1 MENNYRHTNTT
12 ASLINY
18 HFVFCPRYRRKI
30 FLISNVERRF
40 KELVKIKC
48 KELDIGKVN
57 SENTDYILPGVQ
69 FQAYPTDLGN
79 GSTLIEIVYE
89 DENGQMH
96 SIKDENGI
104 DTTLTD
110 ASDDYTFDK
119 TNKEH
124 RDFYGDWARKGAS
137 VVNTKTNANGVI
149 RIGYVYKLRAVGN
162 YSYVKDYNN
171 LNSIQKAK
179 ADDLINNKG
188 YYRDEASAYAAAKK
202 EVTDQLENVKNTY
215 RAWEYPEEINNP
227 YDNKVYWDLATYI
240 EQMPNEYKNYLVK
253 SRTITKYAEI
263 NKNDAQKVYAK
274 HNDIVA
280 SDNEFFIED

>member
-57 SENTDYILPGVQ
+57 SENTDHILPGVQ

-119 TNKEH
+119 TNEKFQK
-124 RDFYGDWARKGAS
+124 FYANAKKGMS

-215 RAWEYPEEINNP
+215 RAWEYPEGINNP

-240 EQMPNEYKNYLVK
+240 EQMPNEYMNYLVK

-263 NKNDAQKVYAK
+263 NKDDAQKVYAK

>member
-48 KELDIGKVN
+48 KELDIGKVDEKNN
-57 SENTDYILPGVQ
+57 SLVLPGVQ
-69 FQAYPTDLGN
+69 FQAYPSELGN
-79 GSTLIEIVYE
+79 GSTLIEIIYE

-104 DTTLTD
+104 DTTLEN
-110 ASDDYTFDK
+110 AADDYNFDR
-119 TNKEH
+119 TSDEQTH
-124 RDFYGDWARKGAS
+124 FYANAKKGAS

-162 YSYVKDYNN
+162 YGYVKDYNN

-188 YYRDEASAYAAAKK
+188 YYRDENSAYAAAKK
-202 EVTDQLENVKNTY
+202 AVTDQLENIKNTY
-215 RAWEYPEEINNP
+215 KAWEYAENIANP
-227 YDNKVYWDLATYI
+227 YDDEIYWNLAKYFSKLDPDMVNNI
-240 EQMPNEYKNYLVK
+240 LVK
-253 SRTITKYAEI
+253 TRTITKYAEI
-263 NKNDAQKVYAK
+263 KKDDAQKVYAK
-274 HNDIVA
+274 NKDIVA
-280 SDNEFFIED
+280 SDEDFFVEK

>member
-48 KELDIGKVN
+48 KQLDIGKVN

-119 TNKEH
+119 TNEKFQK
-124 RDFYGDWARKGAS
+124 FYATAKKGMS

-240 EQMPNEYKNYLVK
+240 EQMPNEYMNYLVK

>member
-18 HFVFCPRYRRKI
+18 HFVFYPRYRRKI

-69 FQAYPTDLGN
+69 FQAYPSELGN
-79 GSTLIEIVYE
+79 GSTLIEIMYE

-104 DTTLTD
+104 DTTLEN
-110 ASDDYTFDK
+110 AADDYNPQDK
-119 TNKEH
+119 FQN
-124 RDFYGDWARKGAS
+124 DFYSKYAKKGMS

-188 YYRDEASAYAAAKK
+188 YYRDENSAYAAAKK
-202 EVTDQLENVKNTY
+202 AVTDQLENIKNTY
-215 RAWEYPEEINNP
+215 RAWEYAEDIENP
-227 YDNKVYWDLATYI
+227 YDDEIYWNFSTYI
-240 EQMPNEYKNYLVK
+240 DKIGVDATTDLLARSK
-253 SRTITKYAEI
+253 TITKYAEI
-263 NKNDAQKVYAK
+263 KKDDAQKVYVK
-274 HNDIVA
+274 NKDIVA
-280 SDNEFFIED
+280 SDEDFFVEK

>member
-18 HFVFCPRYRRKI
+18 HFVFYPRYRRKI

-96 SIKDENGI
+96 SINDENGI

-119 TNKEH
+119 TNEKFQK
-124 RDFYGDWARKGAS
+124 FYANAKKGMS

-149 RIGYVYKLRAVGN
+149 RIGYVYKLCAVGN

-188 YYRDEASAYAAAKK
+188 YYRDENSAYAAAKK
-202 EVTDQLENVKNTY
+202 AVTDQLENVNNTY
-215 RAWEYPEEINNP
+215 KAWEYAENIANP
-227 YDNKVYWDLATYI
+227 YDDETYWNFAKYI
-240 EQMPNEYKNYLVK
+240 KIFKNQAKNILSK
-253 SRTITKYAEI
+253 ERTITKYAEI
-263 NKNDAQKVYAK
+263 KKDDAQKVYVK
-274 HNDIVA
+274 NKDIVA
-280 SDNEFFIED
+280 SDEDFFVEK